1 MKGLTLVVGA
11 GGIVIQLAKD
21 LSESEKDL
29 EDSQSLLQL
38 KNKISNHPNF

>member
-1 MKGLTLVVGA
+1 MKGLALVVEA
-11 GGIVIQLAKD
+11 GGIWIQLAKD

-38 KNKISNHPNF
+38 KSKISNHPNF